1 MLNIQAHHPYF
12 QATESIYFDPIFKI
26 TSPALKYIEYT
37 GMEGDGCGAK
47 PEGAGNLNSPNPQ
60 KSHFNHFQ
68 HYHLQQ
74 LLFIFHFFRCCKR
87 EEQPLEEEE
96 EVEQKDTGIP

>member
-47 PEGAGNLNSPNPQ
+47 PEGAGNLIHIQLP
-60 KSHFNHFQ
+60 KST
-68 HYHLQQ
+68 LQS
-74 LLFIFHFFRCCKR
+74 F
-87 EEQPLEEEE
+87 
-96 EVEQKDTGIP
+96 